1 MPPPRKVIH
10 KARLWLVILTVCRS
24 MASNQPPWALFPI
37 RDPIE
42 KMKSLLI
49 LLLALT
55 LPTAPREALVLE
67 FGNKPG
73 KISDWVLI
81 SDNIMGGVSRSRV
94 EYTDNSV
101 QLSGVIS
108 LDNYGGF
115 ASLKTRFSKV
125 DLSGYKGVRIRFRS
139 TDQRFAFTLEDSQ
152 NWTRP
157 NYKNE
162 FRAQKDGT
170 WETATI
176 YFKDF
181 KETVIGEPTGRKMD
195 PSVLK
200 NVVRMGIITTQK
212 KEGAF
217 SLEIERMEFF

>member
-1 MPPPRKVIH
+1 MRQF
-10 KARLWLVILTVCRS
+10 S
-24 MASNQPPWALFPI
+24 
-37 RDPIE
+37 IE
-42 KMKSLLI
+42 QSTIGQCFNEVTLNEQMKSLLI
-49 LLLALT
+49 LLFALT
-55 LPTAPREALVLE
+55 LSTEPGEALVVE
-67 FGNKPG
+67 FGNTPG

-81 SDNIMGGVSRSRV
+81 SDNIMGGVSRSKV
-94 EYTDNSV
+94 EYTNRSV

-115 ASLKTRFSKV
+115 ASLKTRFSKL

-139 TDQRFAFTLEDSQ
+139 TGQRFAFTLEDSQ

-162 FRAQKDGT
+162 FYAQKDGT

-176 YFKDF
+176 LFQDF

-195 PSVLK
+195 PAVLK
-200 NVVRMGIITTQK
+200 SIVRMGIITTQK
-212 KEGAF
+212 KAGPF
-217 SLEIERMEFF
+217 SLEVDRIEFIR